1 MPHPILDELSIFGDE
16 NDDDD
21 ENKYH
26 PCPKNINEMVSYR
39 PMITITPYIHSG
51 DFYLDRKTFLR
62 LSERR
67 KKFELGY

>member
-26 PCPKNINEMVSYR
+26 PCPKNINEMISY
-39 PMITITPYIHSG
+39 ILEIFI
-51 DFYLDRKTFLR
+51 
-62 LSERR
+62 
-67 KKFELGY
+67 